1 MLEVTLLGNGGT
13 RLTSRRYL
21 TSAYVRNNEFNML
34 IDCGEGTQRQ
44 IEKNGLQI
52 PAIDVIFITHIH
64 GDHTYGLLG
73 LISSMDLAE
82 RQNTLFIVAADSSIL
97 KVVEG
102 LLKFQTH
109 KFQIV
114 YKNLYQEEEKI
125 RLQGKQSQHIRI
137 GDGQLVYKDLTVTPI
152 KLRHSVPT
160 FGYVF
165 NVERLA
171 KFDRDKAIKNG
182 IAIKYWNA
190 LQHGQTVKDDFG
202 HVLTPQMVLGDTR
215 KGVKFVYATDSQ
227 PCRGLVCSEVCNADL
242 YIIECMYTSEEDRG
256 KALKNR
262 HLMLNEQVE
271 VFNRT
276 NPSKMI
282 LTHLQVQIDD
292 NRTSDMLKRI
302 TNGNKN
308 IQVGKAGEKFE
319 LNFID

>member
-1 MLEVTLLGNGGT
+1 
-13 RLTSRRYL
+13 
-21 TSAYVRNNEFNML
+21 ML

-73 LISSMDLAE
+73 LVSSMDLAE
-82 RQNTLFIVAADSSIL
+82 RQKPLMIVSADSSIL
-97 KVVEG
+97 KVVES

-114 YKNLYQEEEKI
+114 YKNLYQDEEIIK
-125 RLQGKQSQHIRI
+125 LPGKQAQRLKI
-137 GDGQLVYKDLTVTPI
+137 GDGHLIYKDLTVTPI

-165 NVERLA
+165 NVGRLA

-190 LQHGQTVKDDFG
+190 LQHGQSVRDDFG
-202 HVLTPQMVLGDTR
+202 NVLTPDMVLGDTR

-227 PCRGLVCSEVCNADL
+227 PCRGLVCSDVCDADL
-242 YIIECMYTSEEDRG
+242 YIVECMYTSEEDRS

-262 HLMLNEQVE
+262 HLMLNEQIE
-271 VFNRT
+271 VFHRT
-276 NPSKMI
+276 KPSRMV
-282 LTHLQVQIDD
+282 LTHLQVQVDD
-292 NRTSDMLKRI
+292 NKTSDILRKT

-308 IQVGKAGEKFE
+308 IQVGKAGDRFE